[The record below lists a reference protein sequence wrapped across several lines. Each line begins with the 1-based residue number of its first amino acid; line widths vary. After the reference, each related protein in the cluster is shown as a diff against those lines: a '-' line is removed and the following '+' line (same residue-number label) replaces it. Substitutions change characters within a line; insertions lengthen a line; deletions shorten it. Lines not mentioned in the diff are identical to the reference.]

1 MNNYKHPMFVGN
13 KNRQICITV
22 SCLIS
27 SLQITAIRSCS
38 SQREKGAL
46 VTTASAIV
54 LDSVRTVVFAGL
66 VHVQLIQQHR
76 AERSEVETVRDNEAL
91 FVVHGGTSP
100 VIFVNEKHEM
110 KGSGW
115 FWGCFPVFRPSQGD
129 GEGPQIAATGVE

>member
-1 MNNYKHPMFVGN
+1 MFVGN

-110 KGSGW
+110 RSSRGVSLFSVPRK
-115 FWGCFPVFRPSQGD
+115 
-129 GEGPQIAATGVE
+129 ATAKDRKLLRLELNRI